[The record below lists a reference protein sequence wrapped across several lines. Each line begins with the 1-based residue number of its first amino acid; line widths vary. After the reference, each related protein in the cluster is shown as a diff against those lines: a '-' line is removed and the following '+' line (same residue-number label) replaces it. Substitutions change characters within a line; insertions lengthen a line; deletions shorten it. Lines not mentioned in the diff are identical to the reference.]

1 MDTAEALL
9 NIGISLNDLTTD
21 QLNNLDNEGF
31 FIVPNVFSE
40 AEVREMHSEVDRIQ
54 KIEGP
59 LGGHEVDIEPGT
71 PRLTNLFNK
80 SDAFD
85 RCLSCKPSLAAALY
99 LLNEFKTFSL
109 NGRFPIKGAGE
120 QVLHSD
126 FPRTNPTDWRG
137 VNNMIMLDDMNLDN
151 GPIRVVPGSHKWV
164 SLNVPDTNLADLK
177 VFKITEE
184 ERKTMPLDSMAPH
197 PKEVKLTGKAGSVAV
212 INAHIWHGGTRNLS
226 GDPRRVLHFALGRR
240 DLPQQLIERDHL
252 TPELLERTSSSQ
264 RFLLDIEGASPK
276 VFGYPPIPSEAR
288 VRNWEEGKVV
298 NNY

>member
-1 MDTAEALL
+1 MNTAEALL
-9 NIGISLNDLTTD
+9 KIGISLNDLNSN
-21 QLNNLDNEGF
+21 QLNSFEKDGF
-31 FIVPNVFSE
+31 FIVPDVFSQI
-40 AEVREMHSEVDRIQ
+40 EVKEMRSEVDRILA
-54 KIEGP
+54 IEGP

-99 LLNEFKTFSL
+99 LLKEFKTFSL

-126 FPRTNPTDWRG
+126 FPRANSTDWRG
-137 VNNMIMLDDMNLDN
+137 VNNMIMLDEINLNN

-164 SLNVPDTNLADLK
+164 SLNVPDTNLAELK
-177 VFKITEE
+177 GFEISEE
-184 ERKTMPLDSMAPH
+184 ERKFIPLDSMAPH

-226 GDPRRVLHFALGRR
+226 GEPRRVLHFCLGRR
-240 DLPQQLIERDHL
+240 DLPQQLIERNHL
-252 TPELLERTSSSQ
+252 TPELLERTTPSQ
-264 RFLLDIEGASPK
+264 RFLLDIEGSSPK
-276 VFGYPPIPSEAR
+276 VYGYPPIPSEAR
-288 VRNWEEGKVV
+288 VRNWEQGKVAK
-298 NNY
+298 NQ

>member
-1 MDTAEALL
+1 MDTTEALL

-40 AEVREMHSEVDRIQ
+40 AEVREMQSEVDRIQ

-137 VNNMIMLDDMNLDN
+137 VNNICLLYTS
-151 GPIRVVPGSHKWV
+151 PSPR
-164 SLNVPDTNLADLK
+164 
-177 VFKITEE
+177 
-184 ERKTMPLDSMAPH
+184 DS
-197 PKEVKLTGKAGSVAV
+197 
-212 INAHIWHGGTRNLS
+212 
-226 GDPRRVLHFALGRR
+226 
-240 DLPQQLIERDHL
+240 
-252 TPELLERTSSSQ
+252 
-264 RFLLDIEGASPK
+264 
-276 VFGYPPIPSEAR
+276 
-288 VRNWEEGKVV
+288 
-298 NNY
+298 

>member
-1 MDTAEALL
+1 MDTTEALL

-40 AEVREMHSEVDRIQ
+40 AEVREMQSEVDRIQ

-164 SLNVPDTNLADLK
+164 SLNVPDTNLGDLK
-177 VFKITEE
+177 EFKITED
-184 ERKTMPLDSMAPH
+184 M
-197 PKEVKLTGKAGSVAV
+197 EVIKAS
-212 INAHIWHGGTRNLS
+212 
-226 GDPRRVLHFALGRR
+226 
-240 DLPQQLIERDHL
+240 
-252 TPELLERTSSSQ
+252 
-264 RFLLDIEGASPK
+264 
-276 VFGYPPIPSEAR
+276 
-288 VRNWEEGKVV
+288 
-298 NNY
+298 